1 MYLNLRIMS
10 RRYCVSPT
18 KKETWYK
25 PSKAGFSGWK
35 GKLTGIYGGML
46 SYYACALRTFRP
58 VCYLILWVLILY
70 KVEFHFWKPN
80 LYFSTYDFWMIEK
93 KIFRKWRCIKK
104 LNWIQ
109 HFEDFEPN
117 VCYFKC
123 LRQSQDWI
131 CVSRKNI
138 LLCYNIVSLAT

>member
-1 MYLNLRIMS
+1 MWVQR
-10 RRYCVSPT
+10 
-18 KKETWYK
+18 KKKTWYK

-35 GKLTGIYGGML
+35 GKLTGIYGGLL

-70 KVEFHFWKPN
+70 KVEFYFWKPN
-80 LYFSTYDFWMIEK
+80 LYILNIWFLNNWK
-93 KIFRKWRCIKK
+93 KIFSKWRCIKK
-104 LNWIQ
+104 FNSIQ
-109 HFEDFEPN
+109 YFKDFGPN
-117 VCYFKC
+117 ACYLKC